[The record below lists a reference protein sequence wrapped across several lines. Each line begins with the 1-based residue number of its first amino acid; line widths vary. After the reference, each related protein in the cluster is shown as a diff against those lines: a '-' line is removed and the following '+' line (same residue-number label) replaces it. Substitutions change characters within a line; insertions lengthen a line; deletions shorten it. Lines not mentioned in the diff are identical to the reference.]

1 MAKTNEKTYEKQ
13 NDSKTTIE
21 PSQNWVNKTK
31 SGKGFIIH
39 VKEDIP
45 AGSILLGSIVALE
58 EFVAGER
65 TGINLGQLIEE

>member
-1 MAKTNEKTYEKQ
+1 MAKSNETQKQ
-13 NDSKTTIE
+13 NDSKTEIV
-21 PSQNWVNKTK
+21 PSQNWINKTK

-45 AGSILLGSIVALE
+45 MGSILLGSIVALE